1 MDGATYQP
9 ARTEEERASLRAV
22 LGRSFA
28 VDPELWSGWM
38 DRVGHETLRVVYR
51 RGRIEAGLGF
61 YRAGQYWGGR
71 AVPFAA
77 VAGVGVAPEARGDGL
92 AKWLMQR
99 ALCEMR
105 EDGFALSGLY
115 ASTTTLYRSVGY
127 EQAGT
132 NVSWSVSVSELPKRE
147 RALECELVGEAEGP
161 ALQRLYDTV
170 ASRTNG
176 HLARSA
182 GLWARVWNHHDLPVH
197 VYRFGPASAPQ
208 GYVVLTQPSN
218 EPLLFHVAVRDCV
231 LATPAASDRFVS
243 LVRDMRSLAGELRWF
258 GPPGDA
264 IVSLLPEDSATVRE
278 RNRWMLRLLDP
289 TAALE
294 RRGYA
299 AAIQGVASFELRD
312 ASMPMNEGRYRFEV
326 RGGEAKVNR
335 AASAPLVLD
344 TRALAA
350 LYAGSAHP
358 RALLQAG
365 LASGA
370 VGELETLAAL
380 LAGAEPWLPDFF

>member
-1 MDGATYQP
+1 MDGATYEP

-38 DRVGHETLRVVYR
+38 DRVGHETLRVVRR

-61 YRAGQYWGGR
+61 YPAGQYWGGR
-71 AVPFAA
+71 SVSFAG

-92 AKWLMQR
+92 ARWLMQR
-99 ALCEMR
+99 ALTEQR
-105 EDGFALSGLY
+105 AEGFALSGLY

-132 NVSWSVSVSELPKRE
+132 SVEWSVPVSDLPKRHS
-147 RALECELVGEAEGP
+147 ALECALVGESERP
-161 ALQRLYDTV
+161 ALQQLYDSL

-182 GLWARVWNHHDLPVH
+182 GLWARLWTHRDLPVH
-197 VYRFGPASAPQ
+197 VYRFGPVGAPQ
-208 GYVVLTQPSN
+208 GYAALTQPSDQ
-218 EPLLFHVAVRDCV
+218 PLLFHVALRDCV
-231 LATPAASDRFVS
+231 LTTQAASDRFVS
-243 LVRDMRSLAGELRWF
+243 LVRDMRSLAGELRWL

-264 IVSLLPEDSATVRE
+264 IVSLLPEDTASVRD
-278 RNRWMLRLLDP
+278 RNRWMLRVIDP
-289 TAALE
+289 KAALE
-294 RRGYA
+294 GRGYA
-299 AAIQGVASFELRD
+299 AAIQGVASFELR
-312 ASMPMNEGRYRFEV
+312 AAAMPMNEGRYRFEV
-326 RGGEAKVNR
+326 RGGEAKVNS
-335 AASAPLVLD
+335 AASAPLIID
-344 TRALAA
+344 ARALAA
-350 LYAGSAHP
+350 LYSGSAHP
-358 RALLQAG
+358 RALMQSG